1 MSSRIRLKIYYKCLI
16 ASALLLIL
24 GAAMVLSS
32 SSPYA
37 LQHTGD
43 PLYYFKKHCLFL
55 IPGLFLFL
63 FFRRLHY
70 SKLRRYAKILVIISI
85 VLLILTLFFGT
96 EVKGSK
102 RSISIKGFRFQ
113 PSELAKFSLVLYLAH
128 FFARYQEEKKSKK
141 SFIIPAIICCL
152 VMFLLLEEPDFGST
166 VTVFAY
172 LMGFLIV
179 AGINWLF
186 VPATI
191 LSAIPAVIYLIKN
204 QPYMWKRIVAFV
216 NPEQDPLGA
225 GYHVIQALIS
235 VGSGGLFGVGL
246 GRGRQKMEF
255 LPEAHKD
262 YVFAVIGEELGFV
275 GCILVISLFG
285 IIIFTGFWLSRKIK
299 DVFGRYLAFGISI
312 YFGIQVFL
320 HAGVTVKI
328 LPPKGTTLPFFSYGG
343 SALVVA
349 LAMLGVFFS
358 LIQNAD
364 FEDEQPEIV
373 SDIL

>member
-1 MSSRIRLKIYYKCLI
+1 MSSRQRLKVYYKCLI
-16 ASALLLIL
+16 ASALLLVL

-32 SSPYA
+32 SSSYA

-43 PLYYFKKHCLFL
+43 PLYYFKKHCLFFV
-55 IPGLFLFL
+55 PGLCL
-63 FFRRLHY
+63 FFFLRRMHY
-70 SKLRRYAKILVIISI
+70 SKLRRYAKLLVLISL
-85 VLLILTLFFGT
+85 VLLILTLIVGT

-113 PSELAKFSLVLYLAH
+113 PSELAKFSLIIYLAH
-128 FFARYQEEKKSKK
+128 FFARYQEENKNKKV
-141 SFIIPAIICCL
+141 FIIPIAIAGLIM
-152 VMFLLLEEPDFGST
+152 VLLLLEPDFGST

-179 AGINWLF
+179 SGINWLF

-191 LSAIPAVIYLIKN
+191 LSSIPAIIYLIKN
-204 QPYMWKRIVAFV
+204 KPYMWKRIVAFL

-235 VGSGGLFGVGL
+235 IGSGGIFGVGL

-262 YVFAVIGEELGFV
+262 YVFAVIGEELGFA
-275 GCILVISLFG
+275 GCVFVLFLFG
-285 IIIFTGFWLSRKIK
+285 IIIFTGFWLSRKIR

-312 YFGIQVFL
+312 YFGIQTFL
-320 HAGVTVKI
+320 HAGVTMKI

-343 SALVVA
+343 SSLVVA
-349 LAMLGVFFS
+349 LAILGVFFS

-364 FEDEQPEIV
+364 FEDDEPELV
-373 SDIL
+373 SEIL